1 MRKSGVGISR
11 PRNDAYFQVTG
22 RSKYGGDI
30 DMPDMLIC
38 KIKRSER
45 VHAKILSV
53 DTSKAEALPGVQA
66 VITGKDIPWNHYG
79 VTHIDQP
86 IIADTITRQFY
97 DAVAAVAADT
107 EEIAAEAVKLIK
119 VEYED
124 LPGVFSVE
132 DAMKPESYKIHG
144 GDSNVIKELNI
155 CRGDIEKGFAES
167 DCIIEQNLST
177 PGIEHVSIEPHA
189 CITYIDPE
197 NDQLV
202 IRASVQKPFEIAADT
217 AKALQRPMNTIR
229 AISSAIGGGFG
240 GKNEITIEPICAALT
255 LKTGCPVRCENTR
268 EDEFNCTSIRHPY
281 KIHYKTGIAKDGKIL
296 ARQVKIISDCGAYV
310 LWGASTLTKASVH
323 ACGPYE
329 IPNTQV
335 EGYLVYTNN
344 PVGGAMRGFGVTQLG
359 FAYEVHTEYCASK
372 IGMDSLTFRKINMI
386 KDGSML
392 PTAMIMNIVTVEETL
407 DMAIDLAKEGGDWQ

>member
-1 MRKSGVGISR
+1 MRKSGIGISR
-11 PRNDAYFQVTG
+11 PRNDAFYQVTG
-22 RSKYGGDI
+22 RSRYGADI
-30 DMPDMLIC
+30 DMPGMLFC

-45 VHAKILSV
+45 AHAKILNI
-53 DTSKAEALPGVQA
+53 DLSKAEALPGVRA
-66 VITGKDIPWNHYG
+66 IVTGKDIPYNVYG
-79 VTHIDQP
+79 VTIFDQP
-86 IIADTITRQFY
+86 IMADKVTRQFY
-97 DAVAAVAADT
+97 DAIAAVAADT
-107 EEIAAEAVKLIK
+107 EEIAEEAVKLIK
-119 VEYED
+119 VDYED
-124 LPGVFSVE
+124 LPGIFSIE
-132 DAMKPESYKIHG
+132 EAMKPDSYKIHG
-144 GDSNVIKELNI
+144 GDSNVIKQLNI
-155 CRGDIEKGFAES
+155 CRGDVDKGFAES
-167 DCIIEQNLST
+167 EYIIEQDLST

-197 NDQLV
+197 TDQLV

-217 AKALQRPMNTIR
+217 AKALQRPMNTVR

-255 LKTGCPVRCENTR
+255 LKTGLPVRCENTR

-281 KIHYKTGIAKDGKIL
+281 KVHYKTGIAKDGKIL
-296 ARQVKIISDCGAYV
+296 ARFVRILSDCGAYV

-329 IPNTQV
+329 IPNTKV
-335 EGYLVYTNN
+335 EGNLVYTNN

-359 FAYEVHTEYCASK
+359 FAYEVHTDYCASK
-372 IGMDSLTFRKINMI
+372 IGMDPLTFRRINLI

-407 DMAIDLAKEGGDWQ
+407 DMAIDLAKKGGDWK